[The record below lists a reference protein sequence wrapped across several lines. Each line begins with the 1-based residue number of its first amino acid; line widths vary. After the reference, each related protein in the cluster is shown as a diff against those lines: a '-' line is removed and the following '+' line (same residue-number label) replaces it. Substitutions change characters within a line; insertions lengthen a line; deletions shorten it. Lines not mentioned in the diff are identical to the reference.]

1 VSLSDKIVGMHY
13 RYPDYYEVGR
23 EKIREYAFAVKN
35 DDPAYFQD
43 EAAAELGY
51 DGLLAPLTFIS
62 VFGYQAQSAFFAD
75 ANIAITDAKII
86 QVDQVL
92 KLLKPIK
99 VGDRLY
105 CDVYVDSLRQSFGTD
120 TIVTKNLVTNEDG
133 ELVQET
139 YTTLV
144 GRSDEDGEDGEEG
157 FSNGIA

>member
-1 VSLSDKIVGMHY
+1 MALSDKIVGMHF
-13 RYPDYYEVGR
+13 RYPDHYEVGR
-23 EKIREYAFAVKN
+23 EKVREYAAAVQN
-35 DDPAYFQD
+35 DDPVFFED

-62 VFGYQAQSAFFAD
+62 VFGYQAQSAFFAS
-75 ANIAITDAKII
+75 ANVEVTDMRIV

-92 KLLKPIK
+92 KFLRPIK

-105 CDVYVDSLRQSFGTD
+105 CDVYVDSIRQSHGTD
-120 TIVTKNLVTNEDG
+120 MIVTKNLITNEDG

-144 GRSDEDGEDGEEG
+144 GRSDGEGDEG
-157 FSNGIA
+157 FSHATA